1 MASWGGLP
9 IEILYC
15 ILGQLKHPKDR
26 ATCLL
31 ICKNWHRAAQDLVY
45 HHVELYSPSQITLF
59 ANCMVSSRSAGGGSG
74 PSASVKKL
82 TVFGNPVTT
91 EGVDSLESCLSD
103 LLQLCQQIKTIEA
116 IGFNPGNTFFSKI
129 MQELQQGNC
138 RWLENIPF
146 PSIKEEDIRAYG
158 YASWAL
164 RDRLTCL
171 MITDRAEE
179 INRLVVDPNQNDLLK
194 GLISFPRLKF
204 LMYYIKDS
212 DSIYKIDSI
221 IQNFSSLQLVEIN
234 QHRRASTYDNVNII
248 ELEHSRNTPCTQVKG
263 FIGSG
268 IIMPS
273 SRILKYIM
281 KTFPQLR
288 LLNLSFAMISLKSQL
303 LLENALSTESC
314 VEFLSIAYEKIYTL
328 NIEQLY
334 VENAVEVA
342 AGFLASA
349 NFDGILLEIHYEN
362 DHNHPQFINLTRT
375 KFQIQCV
382 QPFDALYTVL
392 PHRELI
398 HRFGPKLLGVSLD
411 FGDAYTLYQG
421 SSNREVHKNDV
432 HGYCLDYIFRHC
444 SHVESVELANLLFT
458 QCDPD
463 LAVVSHT
470 LQALIFE
477 CCEFSHQALQDL
489 SKRIPR
495 LALLCI
501 MDSDFEYDSIWD
513 VSMYDTSVRA
523 IHWKDTGHEDSRD
536 DYVEFNLCLQTKG
549 NIFYYTGNLN
559 QVCPSSDDG
568 ERYQKTFNMDDK
580 LNINVAAWNIDYF
593 HLDIPN
599 IKVLIKY
606 PGVPLLEEILVYPS
620 QRYDQEV
627 IQLLGNK
634 LNAR

>member
-15 ILGQLKHPKDR
+15 IFDQLNNPNDR

-45 HHVELYSPSQITLF
+45 HHVELYSPSQITSF
-59 ANCMVSSRSAGGGSG
+59 ANCMVSSRSTGG
-74 PSASVKKL
+74 PSASVKKIS
-82 TVFGNPVTT
+82 VFGNPVTT

-103 LLQLCQQIKTIEA
+103 ILKLCHQIKTIET
-116 IGFNPGNTFFSKI
+116 IGFNPSNTFFSKI

-138 RWLENIPF
+138 LSLENIPF
-146 PSIKEEDIRAYG
+146 PSIKDEDIRAYG

-179 INRLVVDPNQNDLLK
+179 INLLDQNENDLLK
-194 GLISFPRLKF
+194 GLKSFPRLKF

-212 DSIYKIDSI
+212 DSIYKIASI
-221 IQNFSSLQLVEIN
+221 IKNFSSLQLVEIN

-248 ELEHSRNTPCTQVKG
+248 ELDSRTPCTQVKG

-273 SRILKYIM
+273 SRMLKYIM
-281 KTFPQLR
+281 TTFPQLR

-303 LLENALSTESC
+303 LLENSLSTESC
-314 VEFLSIAYEKIYTL
+314 VEFLSNAYEKIYTL

-334 VENAVEVA
+334 VENAVDVA
-342 AGFLASA
+342 AGFLESA
-349 NFDGILLEIHYEN
+349 NFDGILEIHYEN
-362 DHNHPQFINLTRT
+362 DHNHPQFINLTRR

-398 HRFGPKLLGVSLD
+398 QRFGPKLLGVSLD

-421 SSNREVHKNDV
+421 SSNQELHKNDV
-432 HGYCLDYIFRHC
+432 HGYCLDFIFRHC

-458 QCDPD
+458 HCDPE
-463 LAVVSHT
+463 LAVSNT

-477 CCEFSHQALQDL
+477 CCEFSNQALQDL
-489 SKRIPR
+489 SKRIPS

-501 MDSDFEYDSIWD
+501 IDSDFEYDSIWD
-513 VSMYDTSVRA
+513 VSMYDTSVTA

-536 DYVEFNLCLQTKG
+536 DYLEFNLCLQTKG

-559 QVCPSSDDG
+559 QVSQSFDDG
-568 ERYQKTFNMDDK
+568 ETYQKTFNIDDK

-606 PGVPLLEEILVYPS
+606 PGDPLEEILIHPS
-620 QRYDQEV
+620 QRYDEEV
-627 IQLLGNK
+627 IKLLGNK
-634 LNAR
+634 PNPR